1 MLWTQN
7 RRAMKNEWW
16 NCLFS
21 PSDIHSIVCSFV
33 VIGIG
38 EVPLTWENTNEEE
51 FWRKKGENKQECQV
65 DKPCANG
72 LQSTMSTSYSA
83 SCSFDQAAKNMKVM
97 N

>member
-1 MLWTQN
+1 
-7 RRAMKNEWW
+7 MKKN
-16 NCLFS
+16 F
-21 PSDIHSIVCSFV
+21 
-33 VIGIG
+33 
-38 EVPLTWENTNEEE
+38 EE
-51 FWRKKGENKQECQV
+51 KKSENKQEWQV